1 LTTAHEVQQTPG
13 ATGDQTMTQ
22 STQADPMQTRDDV
35 APPAARFNFAQ
46 HLLEVNAQRAD
57 KEAFIDD
64 LGALSY
70 GALSD
75 RVRRLAT
82 GLRSLGIRREERV
95 LLLMQDCNDWPVG
108 FLGAMHAGL
117 VPVAVNT
124 LLTADDYAYMLE
136 HSRAQAV
143 LVSGAL
149 LPTLTAAMTR
159 SDHEVVKVVV
169 SRPVAPLHPAEV
181 EFEAFVQSHAPAARP
196 VATAADD
203 PGFWLYSSGSTGRP
217 KGTVHSHA
225 NPYWT
230 AELYGKRVLQLR
242 ESDVC
247 FSAAKL
253 FFAYGLGNALTFP
266 MSVGATTVLMPERPT
281 PEATFKRWLGEAGA
295 PKPTVFYGAPT
306 GFAGMLAHPAL
317 PERSA
322 VALRLVSSA
331 GEALP
336 AELGVRF
343 KRHFGVDIVDG
354 IGSTEMLHI
363 FLSNRPERVR
373 YGSTG
378 WPVPGYEVELRGEDG
393 APVPDGEP
401 GDLYIQG
408 PSAAMMYWANRSK
421 TRETFQ
427 GSWTKSGDKYV
438 RNDDGSYTYS
448 GRSDDML
455 KVSGIYV
462 SPFEVEATLV
472 QHPAVLE
479 AAVIGKEDAEGL
491 VKTKAFV
498 VLKAGAAAD
507 EAELKAFV
515 KDRLA
520 PYKYPRFI
528 EFVADLPKTATGKIQ
543 RFKLRELESGRR

>member
-1 LTTAHEVQQTPG
+1 MTAESPVSEV
-13 ATGDQTMTQ
+13 
-22 STQADPMQTRDDV
+22 ADL
-35 APPAARFNFAQ
+35 PAAFNFAQ
-46 HLLEVNAQRAD
+46 HLIELNAGRPQ
-57 KEAFIDD
+57 KTAFVDD
-64 LGALSY
+64 AGTLSY
-70 GALSD
+70 GDLAV
-75 RVRRLAT
+75 RIRRLGA
-82 GLRSLGIRREERV
+82 GLRALGLRREERV
-95 LLLMQDCNDWPVG
+95 LLLMHDCNDWPAS

-136 HSRAQAV
+136 NSRAQAV

-159 SDHEVVKVVV
+159 CDHEVRKVVV
-169 SRPVAPLHPAEV
+169 SRPQAPLHPAEV
-181 EFEAFVQSHAPAARP
+181 EFEAFLQAHEPAQRAA
-196 VATAADD
+196 ATGADD
-203 PGFWLYSSGSTGRP
+203 PAFWLYSSGSTGRP

-230 AELYGKRVLQLR
+230 AELYGRRLLQLR
-242 ESDVC
+242 EDDVC

-253 FFAYGLGNALTFP
+253 FFAYGLGNGLSFP
-266 MSVGATTVLMPERPT
+266 LSVGATTVLMAERPT
-281 PEATFKRWLGEAGA
+281 PEATFARMLGKVGGA
-295 PKPTVFYGAPT
+295 KPTVFYGAPT
-306 GFAGMLAHPAL
+306 GFAGMLAHPGL
-317 PERSA
+317 PARDA

-336 AELGVRF
+336 AELGERF
-343 KRHFGVDIVDG
+343 KAHFGVDIVDG

-363 FLSNRPERVR
+363 FLSNTPAQVR
-373 YGSTG
+373 YGTTG
-378 WPVPGYEVELRGEDG
+378 WPVPGYRVELRGEG
-393 APVPDGEP
+393 GEPVPDGEP
-401 GDLYIQG
+401 GDLYIHG
-408 PSAAMMYWANRSK
+408 PSSALMYWGNRAKS
-421 TRETFQ
+421 RETFQ
-427 GSWTKSGDKYV
+427 GAWTKSGDKYI
-438 RNDDGSYTYS
+438 RNADGTYTYA

-479 AAVIGKEDAEGL
+479 AAVIGKEDADGL
-491 VKTKAFV
+491 TKTKAFV
-498 VLKAGAAAD
+498 VRKEGASVE

-543 RFKLRELESGRR
+543 RFKLRALEQERG

>member
-1 LTTAHEVQQTPG
+1 MNATP
-13 ATGDQTMTQ
+13 T
-22 STQADPMQTRDDV
+22 V
-35 APPAARFNFAQ
+35 APPGEKFNFAQ
-46 HLLEVNAQRAD
+46 HLLAANVARAARP
-57 KEAFIDD
+57 AFIDD
-64 LGALSY
+64 HGALSY
-70 GALSD
+70 GQLD
-75 RVRRLAT
+75 ERVRRMAAA
-82 GLRSLGIRREERV
+82 LRSLGLRREERV
-95 LLLMQDCNDWPVG
+95 LLLMHDGCDWPVS
-108 FLGAMHAGL
+108 FLGAMYAGL

-149 LPTLTAAMTR
+149 LPALTMAMIK
-159 SDHEVVKVVV
+159 SDHEVRKVIV

-181 EFEAFVQSHAPAARP
+181 EFEAFVADHAPAPRP
-196 VATAADD
+196 AATGPDD

-230 AELYGKRVLQLR
+230 IELYAKAVLGLR
-242 ESDVC
+242 ESDVG

-253 FFAYGLGNALTFP
+253 FFAYGLGNALTFALG
-266 MSVGATTVLMPERPT
+266 VGATTLLMAERPT
-281 PEATFKRWLGEAGA
+281 PDATFKRLTGGVGGV
-295 PKPTVFYGAPT
+295 KPTVFYGAPT
-306 GFAGMLAHPAL
+306 GFAGMLASPKLPA
-317 PERSA
+317 RDA

-336 AELGVRF
+336 AEIGERF

-363 FLSNRPERVR
+363 FLSNRPEKVR
-373 YGSTG
+373 YGTTG
-378 WPVPGYEVELRGEDG
+378 WPVAGYEIELRGEG
-393 APVPDGEP
+393 GGPVPDGEP
-401 GDLYIQG
+401 GDLYIHG
-408 PSAAMMYWANRSK
+408 PSAAMMYWGNRAK

-427 GSWTKSGDKYV
+427 GGWTKSGDKYV
-438 RNDDGSYTYS
+438 RNADGSYTYS

-455 KVSGIYV
+455 KVSGVYV

-479 AAVIGKEDAEGL
+479 AAVIGVVDAEGL
-491 VKTKAFV
+491 TKTKAFV
-498 VLKAGAAAD
+498 VLKPGAQAT
-507 EAELKAFV
+507 EVELKAFV

-520 PYKYPRFI
+520 PYKYPRAI
-528 EFVADLPKTATGKIQ
+528 EFIDELPKTATGKIQ
-543 RFKLRELESGRR
+543 RFKLREREAGA

>member
-1 LTTAHEVQQTPG
+1 MPQTLAEP
-13 ATGDQTMTQ
+13 AV
-22 STQADPMQTRDDV
+22 S
-35 APPAARFNFAQ
+35 APPAQFNFAQ
-46 HLLEVNAQRAD
+46 HLIECNAARAG
-57 KEAFIDD
+57 KAAFIDD
-64 LGALSY
+64 LGVLSY
-70 GALSD
+70 GELET
-75 RVRRLAT
+75 RVRRFAA
-82 GLRSLGIRREERV
+82 GLRALGLRREERV
-95 LLLMQDCNDWPVG
+95 LLLMQDCTDWPVS
-108 FLGAMHAGL
+108 FLGALYAGL

-136 HSRAQAV
+136 HSRSQAAI
-143 LVSGAL
+143 VSGAL
-149 LPTLTAAMTR
+149 LPALSAAMTR
-159 SDHEVVKVVV
+159 ADHEVQKVIV
-169 SRPVAPLHPAEV
+169 SRAVAPLHPPEV
-181 EFEAFVQSHAPAARP
+181 DFEAFVQAHAPAAKP
-196 VATAADD
+196 AATGADD
-203 PGFWLYSSGSTGRP
+203 PAFWLYSSGSTGRP

-230 AELYGKRVLQLR
+230 AELYGKRVLEMR

-253 FFAYGLGNALTFP
+253 FFAYGLGNSLSFP
-266 MSVGATTVLMPERPT
+266 MSVGATSILMAERPT
-281 PEATFKRWLGEAGA
+281 PEATFKRWLGGVGGVR
-295 PKPTVFYGAPT
+295 PSIFFGAPT
-306 GFAGMLAHPAL
+306 GFAGMLAHTTL
-317 PERSA
+317 PPREA

-336 AELGVRF
+336 ADIGERF

-373 YGSTG
+373 YGTTG
-378 WPVPGYEVELRGEDG
+378 WPVPGYEVELRGEGG
-393 APVPDGEP
+393 AAVPDGEP
-401 GDLYIQG
+401 GDLYIHG
-408 PSAAMMYWANRSK
+408 PSAAIMYWGNRAK

-427 GSWTKSGDKYV
+427 GGWTKSGDKYV
-438 RNDDGSYTYS
+438 RNADDSYTYS

-479 AAVIGKEDAEGL
+479 AAVIGTEDAEGL
-491 VKTKAFV
+491 TKTKAFV
-498 VLKAGAAAD
+498 VLKPGTNAD

-520 PYKYPRFI
+520 PYKYPRLI

-543 RFKLRELESGRR
+543 RFKLRELEAGRK